1 MRKKFSEPR
10 CDLKGSGG
18 VGTPQLTLEQRNG
31 SHGPGRTPAD
41 VCPTDTQ
48 PCFSLFPEGSGDAVP
63 SGTGPPNPPPS
74 PTPFCLNN

>member
-1 MRKKFSEPR
+1 MDPTDRAE
-10 CDLKGSGG
+10 
-18 VGTPQLTLEQRNG
+18 
-31 SHGPGRTPAD
+31 PGRTSAD